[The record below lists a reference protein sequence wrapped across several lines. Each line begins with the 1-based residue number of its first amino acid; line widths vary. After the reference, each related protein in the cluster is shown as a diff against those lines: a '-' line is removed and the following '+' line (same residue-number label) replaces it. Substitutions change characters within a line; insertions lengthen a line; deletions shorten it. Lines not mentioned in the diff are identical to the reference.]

1 MQFNEMMAVS
11 KIYHTLFKRHGP
23 QGWWPIFDKQQ
34 QRCVYHL
41 NAPRNNDDVLEICL
55 GALLTQNTAW
65 TNVEK
70 ALQQLHKQKLIGI
83 KAILAAEHE
92 QLAAAIRSAGY
103 FNQKAA
109 RLKIFADFLTKNT
122 ISRLQKKETT
132 ELRKQLLAVKGI
144 GQETADSM
152 LVYAF
157 NKPSF
162 VVDAYT
168 KRIFAR
174 LGFCKEDV
182 EYHELQSMI
191 AKQLPK
197 DINIYKEYHA
207 LIVEHAKVCCQK
219 KTSRNDCIFLNK

>member
-1 MQFNEMMAVS
+1 MPT
-11 KIYHTLFKRHGP
+11 KIENIYSTLLKEHSS

-41 NAPRNNDDVLEICL
+41 NAPRNNDDILEICL

-70 ALQQLHKQKLIGI
+70 ALQQLYQQNLVSIP
-83 KAILAAEHE
+83 AILAVEHE

-103 FNQKAA
+103 FNQKAEW
-109 RLKIFADFLTKNT
+109 LKIFAQFLTKNT
-122 ISRLQKKETT
+122 INNLQKMKTN
-132 ELRKQLLAVKGI
+132 ELRKELLAIKGI
-144 GQETADSM
+144 GPETADSM
-152 LVYAF
+152 VLYAF
-157 NKPSF
+157 QKPSF

-168 KRIFAR
+168 KRIFSR

-182 EYHELQSMI
+182 DYHELQSLI
-191 AKQLPK
+191 TKQLPE
-197 DINIYKEYHA
+197 DVQWYKEYHA

-219 KTSRNDCIFLNK
+219 KGSREECALKP